1 MRPWS
6 NQYAFFQSLLDLNN
20 AQELRPNSLALCSA
34 FVTRSKLEDGALEWQ
49 FQNEGQ
55 VARSQLRRKWGT
67 YIKRM
72 PLVFVEL
79 ASEFFV
85 AMLKKSALTLEDLI
99 VWKQASGKLP
109 LTSNRLFRS
118 SD

>member
-1 MRPWS
+1 
-6 NQYAFFQSLLDLNN
+6 
-20 AQELRPNSLALCSA
+20 
-34 FVTRSKLEDGALEWQ
+34 
-49 FQNEGQ
+49 
-55 VARSQLRRKWGT
+55 
-67 YIKRM
+67 M